1 MIQRIQTLY
10 LLAVLIL
17 VVVCEFCTMGRFVGA
32 NGELLGI
39 LGNLTMTQGDKVTYT
54 PWAMFVLLLLVA
66 LITALT
72 ICLFRKR
79 MRQIRLIIFSSILL
93 VGYYLVYGWFIY
105 TYLNGDVSFRPSL
118 VASFPLLGLIFNYL
132 AARAIGKDEFLVR
145 SLDRLR

>member
-10 LLAVLIL
+10 LLAVLVL
-17 VVVCEFCTMGRFVGA
+17 VVACEFCTVGRFIGA
-32 NGELLGI
+32 EGELLGE
-39 LGNLTMTQGDKVTYT
+39 LGNLTMTQNGEATFT
-54 PWAMFVLLLLVA
+54 PWAMFALLLCIA
-66 LITALT
+66 LITALA

-93 VGYYLVYGWFIY
+93 VGYYLIYGWFVY
-105 TYLNGDVSFRPSL
+105 AYLHDGVSFRPSL
-118 VASFPLLGLIFNYL
+118 TASFPLLALIFNYL

>member
-1 MIQRIQTLY
+1 MIQRVQTLY

-17 VVVCEFCTMGRFVGA
+17 VVVCEFCTVGRFVGLDGA
-32 NGELLGI
+32 LLGE

-54 PWAMFVLLLLVA
+54 PWALFVLLLLIA

-93 VGYYLVYGWFIY
+93 VGYYLVYGWFVY
-105 TYLNGDVSFRPSL
+105 TYLGEGVSFRPSL
-118 VASFPLLGLIFNYL
+118 IASFPLLGLIFNYL

>member
-10 LLAVLIL
+10 LLAVLVL
-17 VVVCEFCTMGRFVGA
+17 VVACEFCTIGRFVADNGQLL
-32 NGELLGI
+32 GELR
-39 LGNLTMTQGDKVTYT
+39 NLTMVQGDQMSYG
-54 PWAMFVLLLLVA
+54 PWALFALLFVVA
-66 LITALT
+66 FVTALA

-93 VGYYLVYGWFIY
+93 IGYYLVYGWFVY
-105 TYLNGDVSFRPSL
+105 SYLADGVTFKPSL
-118 VASFPLLGLIFNYL
+118 MAGFPLIALIFNYL

>member
-1 MIQRIQTLY
+1 MIQRIQTVY

-17 VVVCEFCTMGRFVGA
+17 TVVCEFCTMGRFVGLG
-32 NGELLGI
+32 GELLGE
-39 LGNLTMTQGDKVTYT
+39 LGNLTMVQGDKVTYT
-54 PWAMFVLLLLVA
+54 PWAMFVLLLFVA
-66 LITALT
+66 LITALA

-93 VGYYLVYGWFIY
+93 VGYYFVYGWFIY
-105 TYLNGDVSFRPSL
+105 SYLGEGISFRPSIT
-118 VASFPLLGLIFNYL
+118 ACFPLLGLIFNYL

>member
-10 LLAVLIL
+10 LLAVLVL
-17 VVVCEFCTMGRFVGA
+17 VVACEFCTVGRFLSADGV
-32 NGELLGI
+32 LLGE
-39 LGNLTMTQGDKVTYT
+39 LGNLTLKQGDASSFT
-54 PWAMFVLLLLVA
+54 PWALFVLLLCVA

-105 TYLNGDVSFRPSL
+105 SYLGEGVTFRPSL
-118 VASFPLLGLIFNYL
+118 AACFPLLGLICNYL

>member
-17 VVVCEFCTMGRFVGA
+17 VVACEFCTVGRFIGQG
-32 NGELLGI
+32 GELLGE
-39 LGNLTMTQGDKVTYT
+39 LGNLTMNQAGEVTFT
-54 PWAMFVLLLLVA
+54 PWALFMLLLLVA
-66 LITALT
+66 LITALA

-93 VGYYLVYGWFIY
+93 VGYYLVYGWFVY
-105 TYLNGDVSFRPSL
+105 SYLADGISFRPSL
-118 VASFPLLGLIFNYL
+118 TASFPLLGLIFNYL